1 MPKGRDK
8 VTIKIPRELYGRL
21 VGMIKGTGFGSV
33 TEFVVY
39 VMRDLA
45 AGAVGAAERADG
57 ARGRGDTQ
65 AVEGAGI
72 LGLKETAKIL
82 TQRTQRTQRRI
93 GSETAR
99 TERSTA
105 ENAEKD

>member
-33 TEFVVY
+33 TEFIVY

-45 AGAVGAAERADG
+45 AGGQLA
-57 ARGRGDTQ
+57 Q
-65 AVEGAGI
+65 QK
-72 LGLKETAKIL
+72 GL
-82 TQRTQRTQRRI
+82 
-93 GSETAR
+93 TAR
-99 TERSTA
+99 EVEAIRKRLKA
-105 ENAEKD
+105 LGYLD